1 MYNKRIDLSIDPDMF
16 PDDEIRLMGF
26 GVDATGQVRV
36 LHLDLDSLAWMLAR
50 HQEGKKVVV
59 EEGGMQAIVRE
70 SALVEEAARGA

>member
-1 MYNKRIDLSIDPDMF
+1 MYDKRIDLSIDPDMF

-36 LHLDLDSLAWMLAR
+36 FHLDLDSLAWMLAR

-59 EEGGMQAIVRE
+59 EEGGMEAIDKE
-70 SALVEEAARGA
+70 TALVEEPVRGA